1 MHDHEEHFG
10 FELGEAGPNAVYSPN
25 LAEIREDL
33 NGILDEARSATDQA
47 PWDARTM
54 RYNKIVFLQMTK
66 WLPDDEA
73 EQYCF
78 EFLAEFV
85 RIEALLAA

>member
-1 MHDHEEHFG
+1 MQEHEQQFG
-10 FELGEAGPNAVYSPN
+10 FELGETEPNAVYSPN

-33 NGILDEARSATDQA
+33 NGILDAARLATDAA

-54 RYNKIVFLQMTK
+54 RYNKIVFIQMAK

-78 EFLAEFV
+78 QFLAEFE

>member
-1 MHDHEEHFG
+1 MQDQEEQFG
-10 FELGEAGPNAVYSPN
+10 FELGEEASATSYSPN
-25 LAEIREDL
+25 LQEIREDL
-33 NGILDEARSATDQA
+33 NGILAQARSATDES

-54 RYNKIVFLQMTK
+54 RYKKIVFLQMAK
-66 WLPDDEA
+66 WLPEDES

-78 EFLAEFV
+78 EFLAEFE

>member
-1 MHDHEEHFG
+1 MHDHEEQFG
-10 FELGEAGPNAVYSPN
+10 FELGEAEHANVYAPN
-25 LAEIREDL
+25 LAEIRQDL
-33 NGILDEARSATDQA
+33 NEILDQARSATDAA

-54 RYNKIVFLQMTK
+54 RYNKIVFIQMAK

-73 EQYCF
+73 NQYCF
-78 EFLAEFV
+78 QFLAEFG